1 MILKNVTLQ
10 EANGLLPLVRE
21 QFFRIHLMLAEL
33 QKFRS
38 KLTRKS
44 YKRYV
49 IDRHADSITVVK
61 KKGRGKK
68 YKANIQAAKALEAKI
83 EGAVN
88 DLIRLGVVI
97 KTLVPPHIDFLSV
110 RNNEP
115 IFLCWHGGECEI
127 EHWHYLDDGPPFR
140 QVIAHKARFG
150 PHMVH

>member
-21 QFFRIHLMLAEL
+21 HFFRIHLMLAQL
-33 QKFRS
+33 QEHRAKLS
-38 KLTRKS
+38 KKS
-44 YKRYV
+44 RKRYV
-49 IDRHADSITVVK
+49 VDKHSDTITITT

-68 YKANIQAAKALEAKI
+68 FKAHVKAARELEAQI
-83 EGAVN
+83 EEVVN
-88 DLIRLGVVI
+88 DLIKLGVVI

-115 IFLCWHGGECEI
+115 VFLCWHGGEREI

-140 QVIAHKARFG
+140 HVIAEKNRFG

>member
-21 QFFRIHLMLAEL
+21 QFFRIHIMLAEL
-33 QKFRS
+33 QQFRA
-38 KLTRKS
+38 KLSRKTR
-44 YKRYV
+44 KRYV
-49 IDRHADSITVVK
+49 IDKHAESIVVVK
-61 KKGRGKK
+61 KRGYGKK
-68 YKANIQAAKALEAKI
+68 FKANCQAAKELEIKI
-83 EGAVN
+83 EEVVN
-88 DLIRLGVVI
+88 DLMRLGVVI
-97 KTLVPPHIDFLSV
+97 KTLMPPHIDFLSV

-127 EHWHYLDDGPPFR
+127 GHWHYLDDGPPFR